1 LSSCI
6 QVPQSDNNQN
16 LPRSACTSSNA
27 TTLRDSSSIQ
37 FQPSHVNEKQLARRL
52 AGQGQVRRQTS
63 ATLVGARAPD
73 QAKNTSLTAEKLH
86 RAVAPALVHSQ
97 HHNPSGGSFTELPG
111 GKLQRAPRREAP
123 ESSPAGGSKELPG
136 GRLQRA
142 PRREAPGSSPAGS
155 SRELPGG

>member
-1 LSSCI
+1 MSSCI

-97 HHNPSGGSFTELPG
+97 HHNPSGGSFTELVAPG
-111 GKLQRAPRREAP
+111 
-123 ESSPAGGSKELPG
+123 SSPAGGFRELPG

-142 PRREAPGSSPAGS
+142 PQREAPGSSPAGS

>member
-1 LSSCI
+1 MSSCI

-37 FQPSHVNEKQLARRL
+37 FQPSHVNEKQLSRRL

-97 HHNPSGGSFTELPG
+97 HHNPSGGSSTELVAPG
-111 GKLQRAPRREAP
+111 
-123 ESSPAGGSKELPG
+123 SSPAGGSRELPG